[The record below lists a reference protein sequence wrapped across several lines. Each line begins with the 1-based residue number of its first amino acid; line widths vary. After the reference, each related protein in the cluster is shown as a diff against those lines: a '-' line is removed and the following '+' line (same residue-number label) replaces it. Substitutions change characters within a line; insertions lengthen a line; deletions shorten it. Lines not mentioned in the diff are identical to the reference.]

1 MLFNALNMEGRG
13 KVLALQVRS
22 QIKFGSIINVPPFL
36 VAITHCVLL
45 TKACA
50 LNHLVLVAI
59 THMLLLDKLK

>member
-22 QIKFGSIINVPPFL
+22 QIKFGSITNVPPFL

-59 THMLLLDKLK
+59 THRLLLDKLK